1 MTKGNRNIVPAS
13 RVDIATKVAPMKL
26 FVLIAIAFGLLS
38 APAIA
43 QTAEQQ
49 QACTD
54 DAFRLCG
61 AFIPDRER
69 VTVCMIQNK
78 NKVGPACLAVMA
90 HYSQPGNSAKATAHR
105 SIKAENARAEAN

>member
-1 MTKGNRNIVPAS
+1 MKFFVP
-13 RVDIATKVAPMKL
+13 
-26 FVLIAIAFGLLS
+26 IAIAFSLLS
-38 APAIA
+38 APAMAIA
-43 QTAEQQ
+43 QTAE

-78 NKVGPACLAVMA
+78 NKVSPACHAVMA
-90 HYSQPGNSAKATAHR
+90 NYSQSRTSAKATAPR
-105 SIKAENARAEAN
+105 SIKAENTRAAAY